1 MSEKIMCAAISFND
15 GDRLIVRLK
24 DWKEYVIEM
33 DSVLSAGESGDGFTV
48 LLLEMD
54 ECEYKKLPEY
64 NGF

>member
-1 MSEKIMCAAISFND
+1 MSEKIICVAISFND

-33 DSVLSAGESGDGFTV
+33 DSVLSAGESGDGFTI

-54 ECEYKKLPEY
+54 EHNYIKLPEY